1 MQKCFG
7 APETENLLQTAKFIK
22 LAVSSW
28 KEEEEELQRK
38 KERKKDR
45 KEEKKKKKKKKIISS
60 DSFQHTAFHVREM
73 LKPKFDS
80 CSIIILVIFVK
91 LRISVLFSSCLSAHR
106 PTDLSKV

>member
-28 KEEEEELQRK
+28 KEEEEVQ
-38 KERKKDR
+38 RKKDR
-45 KEEKKKKKKKKIISS
+45 KEEKKKKKKKIISS